1 MEGPRS
7 SRAFVGRASEL
18 EQLDAALDAA
28 TSRHGRVVIVAGEAG
43 VGKTRLLNEFE
54 ARARSRGARVL
65 EGACLDLGAGAL
77 PYGPFVEVLRE
88 LVRSTE
94 AARLPALLGPARAE
108 ITRLVPELA
117 GRSAELRPAGEFDAS
132 AQSRLFELT
141 LGILERVSEQAPLV
155 LMIEDLQWA
164 DRASL
169 DLLAFL
175 ARGLEDNPA
184 LIVVSVRTDDL
195 GSHASALAALA
206 ELERDSG
213 VDRIDLLPFGRDDL
227 AVQLSEL
234 TGAAPAPD
242 VIDRVLERSD
252 GNPFFVEELVAAGF
266 HRGAELPA
274 RLRDVLAARLSGLPV
289 PSLRMLRAAAV
300 AGRRIDDGL
309 MCAALGLE
317 PVDLADGLRPAVA
330 AGLLSRAPSA
340 GGRFQFRH
348 ALLQEFI
355 ADELFPT
362 ERTAMH
368 AAFAGALETR
378 LDKGDGSVV
387 AADLARHWD
396 ASGDAAK
403 ALVATIAAAQ
413 EADLVFA
420 FSDATRHWERALE
433 LWAVVAADERPTSTD
448 EPELRHRAA
457 EAAVLSGEY
466 RRALEH
472 GRAAAALVKAAD
484 DPERAA
490 FLNEK
495 LRWYAW
501 EAGDRA
507 AAAVSVREALVLLE
521 GTPPSASRARALA
534 HLAGIE
540 MYARD
545 YEASV
550 RDATE
555 AVAVA
560 RAAEALGEEAL
571 ALGVLGWATAVLGDV
586 AGGVE
591 TFRRGMAIAADLGAV
606 EGMSL
611 AATNLASLLD
621 RVGRSEDSLRA
632 AEEGYEAVSRLGVG
646 RTYGGLLL
654 GFAAKA
660 QLALGRWDDAERTT
674 ANGLRRG
681 AAGRAALWL
690 SINRGRVLLGRGR
703 FSEASA
709 VLSRA
714 RELDRE
720 LGETEFRS
728 ALHAA
733 IVELAVWRGDSGA
746 AWPDVAEGLARVRS
760 GEMPDPSLAWLAAL
774 GLRAE
779 ADIAATARARNDEPG
794 LAVATARGAEIGAVV
809 ERGLSAAPEL
819 SRDTGRGI
827 ALATLIVAERARLAG
842 GGSAAEWASV
852 ADAWARVGRPFPTA
866 YARFRE
872 AEAHLLARD
881 RHAAE
886 SAARS
891 GHELAVR
898 LGAAPLVVELER
910 LARLGHLDLGGH
922 AAPDIGSAD
931 PGDAFGF
938 TSRESEVLQLVAG
951 GWTNQ
956 QIADAL
962 FISRKTASVHV
973 SNILGKLGV
982 DSRVEAAAI
991 AHRIGIAKDA
1001 PPPPDAP

>member
-1 MEGPRS
+1 MDGPRS
-7 SRAFVGRASEL
+7 SHAFVGRASEL
-18 EQLDAALDAA
+18 EQLGNALDAA
-28 TSRHGRVVIVAGEAG
+28 MSRHGRVVIVAGEAG
-43 VGKTRLLNEFE
+43 VGKTRLLSEFE
-54 ARARSRGARVL
+54 ARARARGARVL

-117 GRSAELRPAGEFDAS
+117 GRSAQLQPAGEFDAS

-141 LGILERVSEQAPLV
+141 LGILERVADQAPLV

-175 ARGLEDNPA
+175 ARGLEDNA
-184 LIVVSVRTDDL
+184 VLIAVSVRTDDL
-195 GSHASALAALA
+195 GSHAGALSTLA
-206 ELERDSG
+206 ELERDEG
-213 VDRIDLLPFGRDDL
+213 VRRIDLLPFDRDDL
-227 AVQLSEL
+227 ALQLSEL
-234 TGAAPAPD
+234 TGSAPAPE
-242 VIDRVLERSD
+242 VVDRVFQQSD
-252 GNPFFVEELVAAGF
+252 GNPFFVEELVAAGI
-266 HRGAELPA
+266 HRGTELPP

-317 PVDLADGLRPAVA
+317 PADLADGLRPAVA
-330 AGLLSRAPSA
+330 AGLLNRASA
-340 GGRFQFRH
+340 TAGRFQFRH
-348 ALLQEFI
+348 ALLQEYI
-355 ADELFPT
+355 AEELFPT

-378 LDKGDGSVV
+378 RDRGDGSIV

-403 ALVATIAAAQ
+403 ALIATIAAAQ

-433 LWAVVAADERPTSTD
+433 LWAAVEPDDRPPTTD

-457 EAAVLSGEY
+457 EAAVLAGEF
-466 RRALEH
+466 RRAVEH
-472 GRAAAALVKAAD
+472 GRAAASLVKAAD

-507 AAAVSVREALVLLE
+507 AAADSVREALVLLE
-521 GTPPSASRARALA
+521 GSPPSASRARALA

-555 AVAVA
+555 AVEVA
-560 RAAEALGEEAL
+560 RAADARGEEAL
-571 ALGVLGWATAVLGDV
+571 ALGVLGWGMAVLGDV
-586 AGGVE
+586 SGGVE
-591 TFRRGMAIAADLGAV
+591 TFRRGMAIASELGSV
-606 EGMSL
+606 EGLSL

-703 FSEASA
+703 FDEAAA
-709 VLSRA
+709 VLDRA

-728 ALHAA
+728 ALLAA
-733 IVELAVWRGDSGA
+733 IVELAVWRGDPGA
-746 AWPDVAEGLARVRS
+746 AWPIVADGLARVRS
-760 GEMPDPSLAWLAAL
+760 GEPPDPSLAWLAAL

-779 ADIAATARARNDEPG
+779 ADVAATARARRDEAA
-794 LAVATARGAEIGAVV
+794 LAVATAHGAEIGAVV
-809 ERGLSAAPEL
+809 ERGLAAAPGV
-819 SRDTGRGI
+819 SRDPGRGV
-827 ALATLIVAERARLAG
+827 ALATLIAAERARLAG
-842 GGSAAEWASV
+842 GGPAAGWAAV
-852 ADAWARVGRPFPTA
+852 AEAWTRAGRPFPTA

-872 AEAHLLARD
+872 AEAHLVVRD
-881 RHAAE
+881 RGAAE
-886 SAARS
+886 AAARA
-891 GHELAVR
+891 GYELASQ
-898 LGAAPLVVELER
+898 LDASPLKGELER
-910 LARLGHLDLGGH
+910 LARFGHLDLG
-922 AAPDIGSAD
+922 AAVAPEAKLAG

-938 TSRESEVLQLVAG
+938 TSREAEVLQLVAG

-991 AHRIGIAKDA
+991 AHRIGIARDA
-1001 PPPPDAP
+1001 PPPPDAS

>member
-1 MEGPRS
+1 VEGPRS
-7 SRAFVGRASEL
+7 SHAFVGRASEL
-18 EQLDAALDAA
+18 EQLEDALEAA
-28 TSRHGRVVIVAGEAG
+28 TSRRGRVVIVAGEAG
-43 VGKTRLLNEFE
+43 VGKTRLLTEFE
-54 ARARSRGARVL
+54 ARARTHGARVL

-141 LGILERVSEQAPLV
+141 LGILERVADEAPLV
-155 LMIEDLQWA
+155 LMIEDVQWA

-175 ARGLEDNPA
+175 ARGLEDNA
-184 LIVVSVRTDDL
+184 VLIVVTVRTDDL
-195 GSHASALAALA
+195 GSHSGVLSALA
-206 ELERDSG
+206 ELERDEG
-213 VDRIDLLPFGRDDL
+213 VSRIDLLPFGRDDL

-234 TGAAPAPD
+234 TGSAPAPE
-242 VIDRVLERSD
+242 VVDRVLQRSD

-266 HRGAELPA
+266 HRGDELPP

-309 MCAALGLE
+309 ICAALGLE
-317 PVDLADGLRPAVA
+317 PADLADGLRPAVA
-330 AGLLSRAPSA
+330 AGLLSRAPAA

-355 ADELFPT
+355 AEELFPT

-378 LDKGDGSVV
+378 RDKGDGSVV

-433 LWAVVAADERPTSTD
+433 LWAVVDADARPTSTD

-457 EAAVLSGEY
+457 EAAVLAGEY

-472 GRAAAALVKAAD
+472 GRAAAALVKTAE

-507 AAAVSVREALVLLE
+507 AAADSVRETLVLLE
-521 GTPPSASRARALA
+521 GAPPSASRARALA

-560 RAAEALGEEAL
+560 RAAEARGEEAL
-571 ALGVLGWATAVLGDV
+571 ALGVLGWGTAVLGDV
-586 AGGVE
+586 EGGVE
-591 TFRRGMAIAADLGAV
+591 TFRKGMAIASELGAV
-606 EGMSL
+606 EGLSL

-632 AEEGYEAVSRLGVG
+632 AEEGYEAVTRLGVG

-660 QLALGRWDDAERTT
+660 QLSLGRWDDAERTT
-674 ANGLRRG
+674 ESGLRRG
-681 AAGRAALWL
+681 ATGRAALWL
-690 SINRGRVLLGRGR
+690 SINRARVLIGRGR
-703 FSEASA
+703 FDEAST
-709 VLSRA
+709 VLDRA

-728 ALHAA
+728 ALLAA
-733 IVELAVWRGDSGA
+733 SVELAVWRGEPA
-746 AWPDVAEGLARVRS
+746 MAWPVVAEGLARVRS
-760 GEMPDPSLAWLAAL
+760 GELPDPSLAWLAAL

-779 ADIAATARARNDEPG
+779 ADVAATARARHDESG
-794 LAVATARGAEIGAVV
+794 LAVATAHGAEIAAVV
-809 ERGLSAAPEL
+809 ERGLSAAPGL
-819 SRDTGRGI
+819 SSDTGRGV

-842 GGSAAEWASV
+842 AGPAADWAAV
-852 ADAWARVGRPFPTA
+852 AESWTRVGRPFPSA

-872 AEAHLLARD
+872 AEARLIGRD

-891 GHELAVR
+891 GYHLAVQ
-898 LGAAPLVVELER
+898 LDAGPLKAEIER
-910 LARLGHLDLGGH
+910 LARLGHLDLGVH
-922 AAPDIGSAD
+922 PAPEARPAD
-931 PGDAFGF
+931 PGAAFGF

-951 GWTNQ
+951 GWSNQ

-991 AHRIGIAKDA
+991 AHRIGIARDA
-1001 PPPPDAP
+1001 PPPPDTA

>member
-7 SRAFVGRASEL
+7 SHAFVGRASEL
-18 EQLDAALDAA
+18 EQLDAALNAA
-28 TSRHGRVVIVAGEAG
+28 MSRRGRVVIVAGEAG
-43 VGKTRLLNEFE
+43 VGKTRLLAEFA
-54 ARARSRGARVL
+54 ARARTRGARVL
-65 EGACLDLGAGAL
+65 EGACLDLGVGAL

-117 GRSAELRPAGEFDAS
+117 GRSAQLQAAGEFDAS

-141 LGILERVSEQAPLV
+141 LGILERVAEQSPLV
-155 LMIEDLQWA
+155 LMIEDVQWA

-175 ARGLEDNPA
+175 ARGLEDNA
-184 LIVVSVRTDDL
+184 VLLVVSVRTDDL
-195 GSHASALAALA
+195 GSHAGALAALA
-206 ELERDSG
+206 ELERDEG
-213 VDRIDLLPFGRDDL
+213 VSRIDLMPFDRDYV
-227 AVQLSEL
+227 AVQVSEL
-234 TGAAPAPD
+234 TGSAPAPE
-242 VIDRVLERSD
+242 VVDRVLQQSD
-252 GNPFFVEELVAAGF
+252 GNPFFVEELVAAGI
-266 HRGAELPA
+266 HRGAELAP

-309 MCAALGLE
+309 MCVALGLE
-317 PVDLADGLRPAVA
+317 PAELADGLRPAVA
-330 AGLLSRAPSA
+330 AGLLSRSAA

-355 ADELFPT
+355 TDELFPT

-378 LDKGDGSVV
+378 RNKGDGSV
-387 AADLARHWD
+387 AAAELARHWD
-396 ASGDAAK
+396 EAGDAAR

-433 LWAVVAADERPTSTD
+433 LWATVPSDDLPPTTD

-466 RRALEH
+466 RRAVEH
-472 GRAAAALVKAAD
+472 GRAAASLVSAAD

-501 EAGDRA
+501 ESGDRIA
-507 AAAVSVREALVLLE
+507 AAESVRQALALLE
-521 GTPPSASRARALA
+521 GTPPSASKARALA

-545 YEASV
+545 YEASS

-555 AVAVA
+555 AVEVA
-560 RAAEALGEEAL
+560 RAAEARGEEAL

-591 TFRRGMAIAADLGAV
+591 TFRRGMAIASELGAV
-606 EGMSL
+606 EGLSL

-660 QLALGRWDDAERTT
+660 QLALGRWEDAERTT
-674 ANGLRRG
+674 TNGLRRG

-703 FSEASA
+703 FDEASA
-709 VLSRA
+709 VLDQA

-728 ALHAA
+728 ALLAA
-733 IVELAVWRGDSGA
+733 VVELAVWRGDPDA
-746 AWPDVAEGLARVRS
+746 AWPVVAEGLARVRS
-760 GEMPDPSLAWLAAL
+760 GETPDPSLAWLAAL

-779 ADIAATARARNDEPG
+779 ADIATTARARRDDAA
-794 LAVATARGAEIGAVV
+794 LAAATAHGAEIAAVV
-809 ERGLSAAPEL
+809 DRGLSAAPEV
-819 SRDTGRGI
+819 SRDPGRGA
-827 ALATLIVAERARLAG
+827 ALAALIAAERARVAG
-842 GGSAAEWASV
+842 GGSVADWAAV
-852 ADAWARVGRPFPTA
+852 ADAWTRAGRPFPTA

-872 AEAHLLARD
+872 AEANLTTRD
-881 RHAAE
+881 RRAAE
-886 SAARS
+886 VAARS
-891 GHELAVR
+891 GYELAVGLDAR
-898 LGAAPLVVELER
+898 PLMAELEQ
-910 LARLGHLDLGGH
+910 LARLGHLDLGS
-922 AAPDIGSAD
+922 ALVPATKPAD
-931 PGDAFGF
+931 PGSAFGF
-938 TSRESEVLQLVAG
+938 TTREAEVLQLVAG

-991 AHRIGIAKDA
+991 AHRIGIARDA
-1001 PPPPDAP
+1001 PPPPDAA